1 MTKEALNALKD
12 AADGNLP
19 LEELEGVKA
28 LDDEALEQVAG
39 GYMYQ
44 DGKGYWHAEGKDW

>member
-1 MTKEALNALKD
+1 MTKEALDALKD

-39 GYMYQ
+39 GFYYQ
-44 DGKGYWHAEGKDW
+44 DGKGWVLEEGK